1 MGNRLNWNT
10 LLSDQRLRHLLSNV
24 SSVKVLGE
32 SRSEYE
38 RDRDRTVYSSPIR
51 RLIRKTQVFP
61 LDPSDF
67 IRTRLMHSVEVSTV
81 AEGLTTQAVRDVIKK
96 KEDLS
101 SEQLEAI
108 PKIAETGGLLH
119 DLGNPPFGHAGELAI
134 ASWFDSTDIGKTI
147 ISGLGG
153 EQKQKAQDFLKF
165 EGNAQTLRIVTNT
178 HLLAHSHGLNLTS
191 ATICSLR
198 KYLAPSHLADKES
211 KQHEMMKPGYFW
223 SEEELLEKVSKS
235 TGTEGCRHPI
245 AFLVEAADD
254 IVYSVVDLED
264 AVKKGFL
271 RSEDLIKELNERCG
285 GSSVLEKAIE
295 RTGVQMKNAPTALVE
310 SEYSQAFRVNA
321 ISEMVRAVV
330 EIFESR
336 YDEIMNGSYHGELI
350 YDKDCRGGTFV
361 AACKNLLRDRVFCNE
376 EVLRLEVKGRQVIHD
391 LMRLF
396 WEGAQSYV
404 NDRKAHTKTYG
415 GKLYL
420 LISGN
425 YRELFQQRLEAGED
439 KTYCAVQ
446 LVTDYIAGMTDG
458 FACKLH
464 QDLMNG

>member
-1 MGNRLNWNT
+1 MSHLKWDQ
-10 LLSDQRLRHLLSNV
+10 LLAEQRLRELLGGSK
-24 SSVKVLGE
+24 STKVAGE

-81 AEGLTTQAVRDVIKK
+81 AEGLTTQAVRDVITK
-96 KEDLS
+96 KEKLS
-101 SEQLEAI
+101 LEQFDAI
-108 PKIAETGGLLH
+108 PKIAETCGLLH

-134 ASWFDSTDIGKTI
+134 ASWFEGTGIGKEI
-147 ISGLGG
+147 ISELGG
-153 EQKQKAQDFLKF
+153 AEEQKAQDFLKF
-165 EGNAQTLRIVTNT
+165 EGNAQALRIVTNT
-178 HLLAHSHGLNLTS
+178 HLLAHSHGLNLTC
-191 ATICSLR
+191 ATISALR
-198 KYLAPSHLADKES
+198 KYLAPSHRADKDS
-211 KQHEMMKPGYFW
+211 KLHELTKPGYFW
-223 SEEELLEKVSKS
+223 SEESLLKRVSQS
-235 TGTEGCRHPI
+235 TGTEGYRHPVT
-245 AFLVEAADD
+245 FLVEAADD

-264 AVKKGFL
+264 AVKKGLL

-285 GSSVLEKAIE
+285 GSSVLNEVIARTDKQLEKAPK
-295 RTGVQMKNAPTALVE
+295 TLGP

-330 EIFESR
+330 EIFGSR
-336 YDEIMNGSYHGELI
+336 YDEIMNGTYHDELI
-350 YDKDCRGGTFV
+350 YDKDCRGGSFV
-361 AACKNLLRDRVFCNE
+361 TACKNLLRDRVFCSD
-376 EVLRLEVKGRQVIHD
+376 EVLRLEVRGRQVIHD

-396 WEGAQSYV
+396 WEGAQSYLK
-404 NDRKAHTKTYG
+404 DRKTHTKTYG

-425 YRELFQQRLEAGED
+425 YRELFQQRLEAGENA
-439 KTYCAVQ
+439 TYCAVQ

-458 FACKLH
+458 FACRLH
-464 QDLMNG
+464 QDLTNG